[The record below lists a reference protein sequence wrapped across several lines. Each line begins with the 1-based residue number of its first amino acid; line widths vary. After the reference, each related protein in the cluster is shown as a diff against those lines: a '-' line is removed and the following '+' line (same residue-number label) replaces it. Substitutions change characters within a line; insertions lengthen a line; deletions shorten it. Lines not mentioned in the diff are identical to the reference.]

1 LQVHLHQMP
10 YSNFARRKVSK
21 ALVQSGTT
29 YSEYESRFNS
39 TIETQAK
46 TLVFLM
52 IPMFAL
58 GLEIIYLRKGE
69 FFVKHLV
76 FSTHFFA
83 FYLLMLSI
91 LYLVIKVVG
100 RVLAHFEGWGD
111 HFGDLFITAIMLSCC
126 LVYLVIACRRAYEQS
141 WVLST
146 LKGLALI
153 VVLAI
158 VVQSFRLVLFFT
170 AFYLT

>member
-1 LQVHLHQMP
+1 MP
-10 YSNFARRKVSK
+10 YSSFARRKVSK
-21 ALVQSGTT
+21 ALVQSGTP
-29 YSEYESRFNS
+29 YPEYEARFNS

-58 GLEIIYLRKGE
+58 GLEILYLRKRE
-69 FFVKHLV
+69 YFVKHLV

-83 FYLLMLSI
+83 FYLLMLSV
-91 LYLVIKVVG
+91 LYLVIKLVG
-100 RVLAHFEGWGD
+100 RLLAPAEGGSD
-111 HFGDLFITAIMLSCC
+111 HFGDLFISAIMLSCC
-126 LVYLVIACRRAYEQS
+126 LVYWVIACRHAYQQS
-141 WVLST
+141 WAWSV

-153 VVLAI
+153 LVLMV

-170 AFYLT
+170 AFYSM